1 MFTVQDSQQFNAV
14 GIKVEQVQQQI
25 KYFQEG
31 FPFTKVTK
39 AATIGDGILRL
50 NETQQKHSITYYEL
64 KSIDKSIYKF
74 VPASGAAS
82 RMFKDLFAYLN
93 AAEQGNEAEIIE
105 QPTYK
110 IAKQTIEN
118 LEKFAFFDDL
128 KASLIKSSLAIEDL
142 LVEKKYSTILRFLL
156 DEEGLNY
163 SNLPK
168 GLLQFHQYGNES
180 RTPMEEHFVEGAK
193 YCKMKDNTVQIHFT
207 VSPEHQEK
215 FEVLVSAKKAAYEKW
230 LGVQLV
236 VSFSQQAPHTDTIA
250 VELDN
255 TPFRLEDGSI
265 LFRPGGHGALI
276 ENLNQLEAD
285 LVFIKNIDNVV
296 PDALKAETYHYK
308 KVIGGIL
315 LQLQHK
321 IFDYLEKLDA
331 VNGDSQAL
339 IQAIEQL
346 YKTEMCTQ
354 FPTTYE
360 KLSLVEKVKYLHTK
374 LNRPIRVCGMV
385 KNEGEPGGGPFWT
398 ENPDGTVSL
407 QIVESAQ
414 INVNDINQIHLLK
427 TSSHFNPVDIV
438 CTMKNYKGERFD
450 LLAYVNPQQGFIV
463 QKSSDGRELKALE
476 LPGLWNG
483 SMSDWN
489 TVFVEVPVITF
500 NPVKQVTD
508 LLRPAH
514 QGK

>member
-1 MFTVQDSQQFNAV
+1 M
-14 GIKVEQVQQQI
+14 
-25 KYFQEG
+25 
-31 FPFTKVTK
+31 P
-39 AATIGDGILRL
+39 
-50 NETQQKHSITYYEL
+50 
-64 KSIDKSIYKF
+64 
-74 VPASGAAS
+74 
-82 RMFKDLFAYLN
+82 
-93 AAEQGNEAEIIE
+93 
-105 QPTYK
+105 
-110 IAKQTIEN
+110 
-118 LEKFAFFDDL
+118 
-128 KASLIKSSLAIEDL
+128 
-142 LVEKKYSTILRFLL
+142 
-156 DEEGLNY
+156 
-163 SNLPK
+163 
-168 GLLQFHQYGNES
+168 
-180 RTPMEEHFVEGAK
+180 
-193 YCKMKDNTVQIHFT
+193 
-207 VSPEHQEK
+207 
-215 FEVLVSAKKAAYEKW
+215 KKAAYEKL
-230 LGVQLV
+230 LGVQLA

-276 ENLNQLEAD
+276 ENLNQLDAD
-285 LVFIKNIDNVV
+285 IVFIKNIDNVI

-315 LQLQHK
+315 IQLQHK

-339 IQAIEQL
+339 IQAIEQF

-354 FPTTYE
+354 FPANYE
-360 KLSLVEKVKYLHTK
+360 KLSLIEKAKYLHTK

-414 INVNDINQIHLLK
+414 LDANDAEQMHLLN

-438 CTMKNYKGERFD
+438 CTMKNYKGKHFD
-450 LLAYVNPQQGFIV
+450 LLAHVNPQQGFIV

-500 NPVKQVTD
+500 NPVKQITD